1 MPYSQSN
8 RLKKIIY
15 RIIDNISFNDEIRDL
30 ADNLNRRVEQFD
42 EITPD
47 LLSHPGGFTRAFYR
61 RRIGIAEAYAR
72 IARELDRN
80 NCHKRLHA
88 LKSLVELSLHAKT
101 VSMPLNTARVQIQI
115 MKEAINSQGNRRR
128 QFELIAD
135 FSLASYG
142 HEAVIR
148 RLLREFRR
156 VEIPEKNRPLKE
168 LDMGW
173 DSHVHDNLSEG
184 RKTPSQLILDAF
196 IKGFS
201 RLTLAYYDISER
213 EVIFEAMEAGRIL
226 GIDVSVGIEFSVGPA
241 RARKHFMYIPPVDSF
256 SSFIE
261 FFDTHKELL
270 SQFIK
275 GLEENKARRRNT
287 IIQILENF
295 NNTHLIRLN
304 ERYSRESIFS
314 LRPLQMEALEKI
326 VMGGQYSRVHLG
338 ELLYAEF
345 KQVLKRRT
353 LALKVQFEISSQLAR
368 QKKITDWEI
377 ERIKD
382 SYRDTREQYKSLNP
396 YHLGTEFFSGKSI
409 VDYDSAFALETD
421 ILPSLKKTGGSI
433 IYNRPLEHGLSETV
447 STILNAYQ
455 YIDHIELINMQD
467 SATRNPS
474 EIIQLA
480 NFTDLINNRNI
491 DELKSFL
498 NDWGICNA
506 DEKKLTEAFEH
517 YHKNSLI
524 PLAGSASTGWSPD
537 VPGMGFIK
545 ESSIP
550 AKSKKHFVMNHYR
563 IPSQV
568 ALQILTKGKRADSQK
583 EDSHEYEIF
592 SLGRVNPFKPNLV
605 GDEEYFEHITFKR
618 LWQYLNPAL
627 KNILRVSVGLIPSY
641 LWIGP
646 GYTIIW
652 FGITF
657 FRNIFVDMVASAG
670 TLFKKWTYKDINFDN
685 ATQSLFWT
693 GFSVP
698 ILVLV
703 KQGFDMIYPFAP
715 DTALFVW
722 SKFFIICITNG
733 LYISIHNK
741 IRRFDNRVIKAN
753 FFRSLLAFPFASVF
767 ASVGDLFAIPSIVQA
782 KFWSD
787 MVAAVIEGTNK
798 FRQRIVIRERDL
810 LEILPLL
817 GSRDKTVRL
826 TAMLDILYIWA
837 RRPRGRTCLARLLVY
852 HKGIFHIFQKLT
864 KPSVPDNEKNS
875 QDSHDARLRLMLQIF
890 NPQWSQPELTNF
902 ILERYTSRE
911 AVLLTSLLN
920 MSLVDFYMW
929 LKKLK

>member
-1 MPYSQSN
+1 
-8 RLKKIIY
+8 
-15 RIIDNISFNDEIRDL
+15 
-30 ADNLNRRVEQFD
+30 
-42 EITPD
+42 
-47 LLSHPGGFTRAFYR
+47 
-61 RRIGIAEAYAR
+61 
-72 IARELDRN
+72 
-80 NCHKRLHA
+80 
-88 LKSLVELSLHAKT
+88 
-101 VSMPLNTARVQIQI
+101 
-115 MKEAINSQGNRRR
+115 
-128 QFELIAD
+128 
-135 FSLASYG
+135 
-142 HEAVIR
+142 
-148 RLLREFRR
+148 
-156 VEIPEKNRPLKE
+156 
-168 LDMGW
+168 
-173 DSHVHDNLSEG
+173 
-184 RKTPSQLILDAF
+184 
-196 IKGFS
+196 
-201 RLTLAYYDISER
+201 
-213 EVIFEAMEAGRIL
+213 
-226 GIDVSVGIEFSVGPA
+226 
-241 RARKHFMYIPPVDSF
+241 MYIPPVDSY

-338 ELLYAEF
+338 ELLYSEF
-345 KQVLKRRT
+345 KEVLKRRT
-353 LALKVQFEISSQLAR
+353 LALKVQFEISSRLAR

-433 IYNRPLEHGLSETV
+433 VYNRPLEHGLSETV
-447 STILNAYQ
+447 STVINSYQ

-480 NFTDLINNRNI
+480 NFTDLINNRDL
-491 DELKSFL
+491 DELKTFL
-498 NDWGICNA
+498 NDWGICNT
-506 DEKKLTEAFEH
+506 DEKKLAEAFEH
-517 YHKNSLI
+517 YHINPII
-524 PLAGSASTGWSPD
+524 PVAGSASTGWSPN

-545 ESSIP
+545 EMSLP
-550 AKSKKHFVMNHYR
+550 VKFKKHFVMNHYR
-563 IPSQV
+563 IPSQIS
-568 ALQILTKGKRADSQK
+568 LQILTKGRVTDSQK
-583 EDSHEYEIF
+583 EDSPEYEIF
-592 SLGRVNPFKPNLV
+592 SLGKVTPFKPNLV
-605 GDEEYFEHITFKR
+605 GDEEYFEHITFKC

-646 GYTIIW
+646 GYTMIW

-698 ILVLV
+698 ILALV
-703 KQGFDMIYPFAP
+703 KQGFDMVYPFAP

-722 SKFFIICITNG
+722 SKFFIICIANG

-741 IRRFDNRVIKAN
+741 IRKFDNRVIKAN

-767 ASVGDLFAIPSIVQA
+767 ASVGDLFGIPSIVQA

-817 GSRDKTVRL
+817 GSKDKAVRL

-837 RRPRGRTCLARLLVY
+837 RRPRENLSGKASCL
-852 HKGIFHIFQKLT
+852 
-864 KPSVPDNEKNS
+864 S
-875 QDSHDARLRLMLQIF
+875 QRDISYFSEIKK
-890 NPQWSQPELTNF
+890 
-902 ILERYTSRE
+902 
-911 AVLLTSLLN
+911 AVCAG
-920 MSLVDFYMW
+920 
-929 LKKLK
+929 